1 MTGIP
6 PPPVRAETERKPLV
20 LLVGDS
26 MMMEG
31 FGPVLQRTLRKRPD
45 LEVVRE
51 GKYSTGLSRQDY
63 FDWPAQLEKLVG
75 KYNPDMVV
83 ICMGANDPQDII
95 DETRKRHHA
104 DSESWKTIYRSRAER
119 LLAVATAKGAKAVW
133 VGLPV
138 MGKEPY
144 STRVRRLSELQK
156 EACETYHASFVD
168 TVKVLADAQGNYTT
182 FKVDDKGRHV
192 RLRYKDMVHVTEDGG
207 AMLSAAVEPVVEK
220 ELLLGRNKAAER
232 PAPQAL
238 PSSASSSPLPAE
250 SPLPAVAEASAE
262 QGGIPFT
269 VDSMFRGGK
278 IPCYAFLPADRKPGE
293 RFPVVYLLHG
303 AFEDAGV
310 WNTRA
315 GALLSKLATRERL
328 VFIAPSCGRTGWYA
342 DSPYLKKSRIESFFA
357 RELMPYVERAFPVLP
372 KRGVMGMSMGG
383 HGSFVLA
390 LRHPGSFASVSS
402 MSGVMDITRHPD
414 QWKIRD
420 VLGPMNANKALWQ
433 SYSAEDLLKRSKA
446 AGMPAMLITT
456 GQQDAYVVPENRA
469 FRDTLRR
476 GGFSYQYRE
485 APGLHDW
492 TYWLDELPLHVA
504 FHAGVLHR

>member
-1 MTGIP
+1 
-6 PPPVRAETERKPLV
+6 
-20 LLVGDS
+20 
-26 MMMEG
+26 
-31 FGPVLQRTLRKRPD
+31 
-45 LEVVRE
+45 
-51 GKYSTGLSRQDY
+51 
-63 FDWPAQLEKLVG
+63 
-75 KYNPDMVV
+75 
-83 ICMGANDPQDII
+83 
-95 DETRKRHHA
+95 
-104 DSESWKTIYRSRAER
+104 
-119 LLAVATAKGAKAVW
+119 
-133 VGLPV
+133 

-156 EACETYHASFVD
+156 EACETYHAAFVD

-182 FKVDDKGRHV
+182 FKVDDKGRHI

-250 SPLPAVAEASAE
+250 SPLPAVAEAS
-262 QGGIPFT
+262 T
-269 VDSMFRGGK
+269 
-278 IPCYAFLPADRKPGE
+278 
-293 RFPVVYLLHG
+293 
-303 AFEDAGV
+303 EDGGV